1 MCQASSLNIGSASNR
16 SVNLTCYNARLR
28 IWIMR
33 SFLHYLMLVVFMLVA
48 APASSTQAQGVSTD
62 DEIESG
68 AVVCAPGIYLS
79 DPGDC
84 LPAGPSAYITE
95 MAMLGLDFP
104 PRPLPAS
111 KPDRGLVPL
120 PYLYFKLDKDLVP
133 VLSGPGGDSIGQDFQ
148 PGFVYVSYIDRVD
161 TGRGIY
167 YMLPSGGWIPGK
179 GSRVSEYSAFQGLEF
194 KSTPQN
200 AFAWPLPFYTGSI
213 PVYRSP
219 GYNAP
224 LTERILYPYVD
235 IVQVYDTQQAN
246 GVDWNMIGPDQWVEG
261 RILATV
267 TPNPSPP
274 EGVTTG
280 RWIDVDL
287 AEQTLT
293 VYENT
298 QLIFATVIASG
309 LEPFWTRP
317 GLFQIYQKKETE
329 TMRNNDP
336 TDYYYL
342 DNVPWTMYF
351 DKARALHGA
360 YWRTRFGYP
369 QSHGCINLSVGD
381 AHWLFNWA
389 REGDFVYVHDPSGLT
404 PTDPAL
410 YHDWAY

>member
-1 MCQASSLNIGSASNR
+1 M
-16 SVNLTCYNARLR
+16 LR
-28 IWIMR
+28 KIFLSILITDLLF
-33 SFLHYLMLVVFMLVA
+33 SFLPKARGM
-48 APASSTQAQGVSTD
+48 AQGTSTD
-62 DEIESG
+62 EEPQSG
-68 AVVCAPGIYLS
+68 AVVCAPDVYVIAP
-79 DPGDC
+79 DDC
-84 LPAGPSAYITE
+84 LPLGPSTYITE
-95 MAMLGLDFP
+95 MAKLGLTFP
-104 PRPLPAS
+104 QRALPAYQ
-111 KPDRGLVPL
+111 PDPSLTQL
-120 PYLYFKLDKDLVP
+120 PYFYFKMEEDNVP
-133 VLSGPGGDSIGQDFQ
+133 VLSGPGGDDTGQYFL

-161 TGRGIY
+161 TGHGIY
-167 YMLPSGGWIPGK
+167 YMLQSGGWIPGK
-179 GSRVSEYSAFQGLEF
+179 GARVGEYSAFQGLQF
-194 KSTPQN
+194 RSTPPN

-213 PVYRSP
+213 PVYSAP

-224 LTERILYPYVD
+224 LTEKILYPYVD
-235 IVQVYDTQQAN
+235 IVQVYDTQNAN
-246 GVDWNMIGPDQWVEG
+246 GVDWNMIGPGQWVEA
-261 RILATV
+261 RIFAAV
-267 TPNPSPP
+267 TPNTTPP

-287 AEQTLT
+287 AEQTLA
-293 VYENT
+293 VYDNY
-298 QLIFATVIASG
+298 QLVFATVIATG

-317 GLFQIYQKKETE
+317 GLFQIYIKKETE

-369 QSHGCINLSVGD
+369 QSHGCVNLSVGD

-389 REGDFVYVHDPSGLT
+389 HEGDYVYVHDPSGQT